1 MLDSLRGLA
10 VSSCILIAASS
21 GVQCIGTKRSRGG
34 DVQPAQQRP
43 RHLKPLH
50 AGLRKKLSVCSMVA
64 KRG

>member
-21 GVQCIGTKRSRGG
+21 GVQCIGTKRSGG
-34 DVQPAQQRP
+34 SRLLQRRP